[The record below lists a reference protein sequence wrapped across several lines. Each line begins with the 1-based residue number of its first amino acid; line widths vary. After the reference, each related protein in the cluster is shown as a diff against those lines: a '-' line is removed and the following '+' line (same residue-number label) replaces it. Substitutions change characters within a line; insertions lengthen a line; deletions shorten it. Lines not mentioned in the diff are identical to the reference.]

1 MAAHKH
7 SILVVDDDPAIR
19 EFMEMVLTEEGYTVQ
34 TADDG
39 LNALSHLNDDLPEL
53 IISDL
58 YMPNMSGFE
67 FLPIVRRHFPRVAII
82 ATSGAYSGDQVP
94 DGVTADLF
102 YAKGSSTDLLLGMI
116 SGLISSRVRPQNAP
130 ATLPN

>member
-1 MAAHKH
+1 MEAHKH

-39 LNALSHLNDDLPEL
+39 INALSHLNDAIPEL

-67 FLPIVRRHFPRVAII
+67 FLPIVRQHFPEWPSLPLWRLQRR
-82 ATSGAYSGDQVP
+82 SGSGWCDCRPVLCERKQHGSTLGNDQWS
-94 DGVTADLF
+94 D
-102 YAKGSSTDLLLGMI
+102 
-116 SGLISSRVRPQNAP
+116 QQ
-130 ATLPN
+130 